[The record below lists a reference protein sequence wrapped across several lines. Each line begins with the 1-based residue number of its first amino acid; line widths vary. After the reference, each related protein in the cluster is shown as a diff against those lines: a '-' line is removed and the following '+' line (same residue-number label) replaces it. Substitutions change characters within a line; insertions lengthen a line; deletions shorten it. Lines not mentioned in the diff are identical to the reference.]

1 VRDVVKIP
9 LVANGDVLLR
19 VDAEELLRRSGADAV
34 MVGRGSYG
42 QPWLA
47 GAIAGSDFA
56 PRSSEDVLSYIIR
69 HYEDMLDHYG
79 SKTGIRH
86 ARKHLGWYLDRH
98 VDAVSS
104 SPEKS
109 KKAKAEIMTLID
121 PEAVIAALARI
132 FLHDENHADAIRKVA

>member
-1 VRDVVKIP
+1 MKIP
-9 LVANGDVLLR
+9 LVANGDVLSR
-19 VDAEELLRRSGADAV
+19 DDARELLRRSGADAV

-56 PRSSEDVLSYIIR
+56 PRSPEQILSYVIR

-98 VDAVSS
+98 VDKAFS

-109 KKAKAEIMTLID
+109 KKAKAEIMTLTD
-121 PEAVIAALARI
+121 PEAVIAALARV
-132 FLHDENHADAIRKVA
+132 FLRDANHADAIRKVA